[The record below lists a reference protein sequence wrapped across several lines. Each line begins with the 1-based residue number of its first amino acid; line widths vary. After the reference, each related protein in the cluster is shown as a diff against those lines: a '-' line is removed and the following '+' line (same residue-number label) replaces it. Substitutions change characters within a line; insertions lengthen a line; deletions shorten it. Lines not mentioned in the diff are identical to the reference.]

1 MKLINAM
8 RARFALFFRPH
19 AADERMEEEIAFHIE
34 MEAARLVR
42 DAGLEPAEAAR
53 RARVAFGGVEKHK
66 ESLRDGRGL
75 RWLAGLSLDLKLGA
89 RMLIKYPGLTL
100 VGVVGMSV
108 AVAIGVVSFSAIYGT
123 LDATLPFTDGDRIVA
138 IRSRDVLSGQ
148 EDHTHLNDLAS
159 WRESLTSIEELGAY
173 RTIDRNVITRDGR
186 SESMRIAEMSAA
198 GFRVS
203 GVSPLMGRWF
213 SADDERAGAPPVV
226 VVGYDVW
233 QNRFGGSA
241 EVVGQTVWLG
251 AAAHTIIG
259 VMPSGFAFPIN
270 NRIWTPLRLT
280 PTMFRPGRAP
290 PVAVFGRLVVGA
302 TLRDAQGQ
310 LSTIGQ
316 RLAAADSATH
326 GHVRARVIPYTRS
339 FMEGASWVLHG
350 LQALLST
357 LLVVIGTN
365 VAVLVYARTANRAG
379 EIAVRLAL
387 GATRA
392 RVIAQLFAEAL
403 VLSALAAV
411 VGLAIAHVA
420 LQHIN
425 AVLAAMGGEQLPFWM
440 HFGITPGVVVYAA
453 GLAVLGGAVVGVVPA
468 LKATR
473 SRVHANLQELGT
485 AGSAVRLGRSWTVL
499 IVAQVAVAVVGIPFA
514 ATAIRG
520 IRVSVAPR
528 FATSEFL
535 VARLFIDGGD
545 QTIATERTVAGKVA
559 RLGAGPNAPE
569 GDGREIATRFAT
581 LRAELIQRLSADPG
595 IARVVVSS
603 SVPGN
608 EREARFEVEG
618 DPATGG
624 AATNRGFRVN
634 GVEPDFFDAFDAPIL
649 VGRRFDAGDATSSAK
664 PVIVN
669 RSFAG
674 NYLGAGNPLGRR
686 IRPVTNG
693 RGDDARRLPWQTIV
707 GVVADFPTL
716 NDTSLGIQP
725 RMFWPLD
732 ASDEQSLVLN
742 VRVAGNAPAAM
753 TGRLRELTLDVSP
766 SLRLAGVAPLV
777 DSMYEAMAP
786 MRLAMTALLLVI
798 SSVLMLSAAGMYALM
813 SVMVTRRRREIG
825 IRVALGA
832 GESRVIMSILV
843 RAAAQIGVGVAVGIA
858 VLFLIMAGPQGGRL
872 TAGEFVNLLTVV
884 GLFAL
889 VGLFAAIGPARRAL
903 RIPPTEALRS
913 D

>member
-1 MKLINAM
+1 M
-8 RARFALFFRPH
+8 
-19 AADERMEEEIAFHIE
+19 
-34 MEAARLVR
+34 
-42 DAGLEPAEAAR
+42 
-53 RARVAFGGVEKHK
+53 
-66 ESLRDGRGL
+66 
-75 RWLAGLSLDLKLGA
+75 
-89 RMLIKYPGLTL
+89 
-100 VGVVGMSV
+100 
-108 AVAIGVVSFSAIYGT
+108 
-123 LDATLPFTDGDRIVA
+123 
-138 IRSRDVLSGQ
+138 
-148 EDHTHLNDLAS
+148 NDLAP

-186 SESMRIAEMSAA
+186 SEPMRIAEMDAS
-198 GFRVS
+198 GFRLS
-203 GVSPLMGRWF
+203 GISPLMGRYF
-213 SADDERAGAPPVV
+213 SADDARAGAPPVV

-233 QNRFGGSA
+233 QNRFEGRA
-241 EVVGQTVWLG
+241 DVLGQTVWLG

-259 VMPSGFAFPIN
+259 VMPKGFAFPIN
-270 NRIWTPLRLT
+270 NRIWTPLQLT
-280 PTMFRPGRAP
+280 PAMFEPGRAP
-290 PVAVFGRLVVGA
+290 PLEVFGRLVANA
-302 TLRDAQGQ
+302 TLRDAQRQ

-316 RLAAADSATH
+316 RFAAADSATH
-326 GHVRARVIPYTRS
+326 GHVRARVVPYTQS
-339 FMEGASWVLHG
+339 FMEGAPWLLHG
-350 LQALLST
+350 LQVLIGA

-365 VAVLVYARTANRAG
+365 VAVLVYARTASRAG

-387 GATRA
+387 GASRG
-392 RVIAQLFAEAL
+392 RIIAQLFAEAL
-403 VLSALAAV
+403 VLSALAAA
-411 VGLAIAHVA
+411 VGLVVAHVA

-453 GLAVLGGAVVGVVPA
+453 GLAVVGGAIVGVVPA

-473 SRVHANLQELGT
+473 ARVHANLQELGT

-559 RLGAGPNAPE
+559 RLGAGPSAPE
-569 GDGREIATRFAT
+569 GDGREIVARFAT
-581 LRAELIQRLSADPG
+581 LRGELIRRLSAEPG
-595 IARVVVSS
+595 VARVVVSS
-603 SVPGN
+603 SVPGS
-608 EREARFEVEG
+608 EREARYEVEA
-618 DPATGG
+618 DPATPQS
-624 AATNRGFRVN
+624 APTNRAFRVN
-634 GVEPDFFDAFDAPIL
+634 GVEPEFFDAFDAPML
-649 VGRRFDAGDATSSAK
+649 VGRRFDAGDATSAAR

-669 RSFAG
+669 QSFVRK
-674 NYLGAGNPLGRR
+674 YLGAGNPLGRR
-686 IRPVTNG
+686 VRAVTNG
-693 RGDDARRLPWQTIV
+693 RGDDERRLPWQTVV

-716 NDTSLGIQP
+716 ADTSLGIQP

-732 ASDEQSLVLN
+732 ATDEQSLVLN

-753 TGRLRELTLDVSP
+753 AGRLREHTLAVSP

-777 DSMYEAMAP
+777 ETMYDAMAP

-798 SSVLMLSAAGMYALM
+798 SSVLLLSAAGMYALM

-843 RAAAQIGVGVAVGIA
+843 RSAAQIGIGVAVGIA
-858 VLFLIMAGPQGGRL
+858 VLFLIMAGPHGGRL
-872 TAGEFVNLLTVV
+872 AVGEFVNLLTVV